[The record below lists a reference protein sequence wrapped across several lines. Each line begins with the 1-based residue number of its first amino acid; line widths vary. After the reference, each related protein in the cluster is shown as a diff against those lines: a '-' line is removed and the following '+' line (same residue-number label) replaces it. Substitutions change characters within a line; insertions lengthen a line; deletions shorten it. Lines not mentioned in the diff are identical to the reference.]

1 LNKFSRVIDA
11 FSREANLYLY
21 VGWFGV
27 DASKLFLFCTSV
39 ENNKPGKKV
48 TRSVLHRG
56 KKHRKKNDKTNF
68 PPIFA
73 QFEQLLPF
81 FSFFFFV
88 LGRIIPSGEA
98 AETMQETLSYGILF
112 LLAPPYTLCTGN
124 QRKSACIMM

>member
-1 LNKFSRVIDA
+1 M
-11 FSREANLYLY
+11 
-21 VGWFGV
+21 
-27 DASKLFLFCTSV
+27 

-112 LLAPPYTLCTGN
+112 LLAPPLHLVHRESTEKRVYHDVVSAIQWSPLIRLNKIGKDLECELCRYHILVE
-124 QRKSACIMM
+124 QLR